1 MIKHFCDMC
10 NKQINMN
17 VDGVS
22 VLFNAQGI
30 NIRNSMNEDKHLCSD
45 CCRKVKAFIQNSA
58 ENHK

>member
-1 MIKHFCDMC
+1 MIKYFCDMC

-22 VLFNAQGI
+22 VLFNAQGMA
-30 NIRNSMNEDKHLCSD
+30 IRNSMNEDKHLCSD
-45 CCRKVKAFIQNSA
+45 CCKKVKTFIHNSA